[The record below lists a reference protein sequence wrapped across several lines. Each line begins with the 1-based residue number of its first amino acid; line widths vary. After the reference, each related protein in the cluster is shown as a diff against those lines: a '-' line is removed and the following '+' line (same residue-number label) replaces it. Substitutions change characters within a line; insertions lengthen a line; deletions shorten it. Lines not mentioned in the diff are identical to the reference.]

1 MFEGCLLVSV
11 SRCFAAITQSQ
22 WWLSCHLVSAALTPH
37 HSSDE
42 LRVTTVII
50 GMLPPAPGP
59 GLCREIK
66 LKCDTIKQFVWSWAP
81 YNNFT
86 GHHSE
91 QLWPVGHCCVK
102 YGSITSLDINL

>member
-42 LRVTTVII
+42 RRVTTVII
-50 GMLPPAPGP
+50 GMLPQLP
-59 GLCREIK
+59 
-66 LKCDTIKQFVWSWAP
+66 WARFMSGNKTEMRH
-81 YNNFT
+81 YKT
-86 GHHSE
+86 
-91 QLWPVGHCCVK
+91 VCVEL
-102 YGSITSLDINL
+102 GAV